1 MFAGTDCLLT
11 VTRSRAQ
18 ERRRDRAC
26 HRQVSIDNKILA
38 IPAASRR
45 DLAIKIEIFDYY
57 ERDVGGQQ

>member
-1 MFAGTDCLLT
+1 
-11 VTRSRAQ
+11 
-18 ERRRDRAC
+18 
-26 HRQVSIDNKILA
+26 VSIDNKILA